1 MAKEF
6 FVRFGYK
13 GETIEEA
20 AEAISSEVN
29 AFFIEMNDPFIGKQ
43 LVADECAA
51 DKIIVSQNYYPED
64 DIWLCEE
71 HKECPVMIS
80 ATFSRS
86 SKDTDNEMK
95 ALVFKG
101 ALENTEGMVFVDIEG
116 RDPKEFDPKE
126 ALKKIGIDM
135 DEAAK
140 VLPGLNEKDN

>member
-6 FVRFGYK
+6 FVRFGYM
-13 GETIEEA
+13 GDTIDEA
-20 AEAISSEVN
+20 AEKISSEVN
-29 AFFIEMNDPFIGKQ
+29 ASFMEINDPFIGRQ

-51 DKIIVSQNYYPED
+51 DKIIISQNYYPED
-64 DIWLCEE
+64 DVWLCRE
-71 HKECPVMIS
+71 HQECPVMIS
-80 ATFSRS
+80 ATFSRGG
-86 SKDTDNEMK
+86 KDTDNEMK

-101 ALENTEGMVFVDIEG
+101 ALENTDGMVFVDIEG

-126 ALKKIGIDM
+126 ALKRVGIDI